1 MSTLPLKDCKGK
13 TLGEV
18 TLSDKFAVTDK
29 GEQALFLT
37 IMKHQAAQHQGSAN
51 TQGKGAVAGTGAKP
65 WKQKGLG
72 RARAG
77 YKQSPIWRG
86 GAVAWGP
93 HPHKVRKSMP
103 KKVARLAFARAIGTR
118 AAEEAITVIDSI
130 QLDEPKTKGITSIF
144 QALEMKGKALLII
157 GEMDNNICLAARNL
171 QDIEV
176 VCADNVNTYQI
187 VRYPQIVITKAGM
200 EKLEERMAGTKGQ
213 ESGVNGSTSAKA
225 TADKQ
230 ESE

>member
-18 TLSDKFAVTDK
+18 TLSETFAVTDK
-29 GEQALFLT
+29 GAQAVFQSV
-37 IMKHQAAQHQGSAN
+37 INHQTHQHQGSSN
-51 TQGKGAVAGTGAKP
+51 TLGKGAVAGTGAKP

-93 HPHKVRKSMP
+93 HANKVRKQLP
-103 KKVARLAFARAIGTR
+103 KKVARLAFARAFGTR
-118 AAEEAITVIDSI
+118 AAEEAITVVDDIK
-130 QLDEPKTKGITSIF
+130 LDTPKTKEF
-144 QALEMKGKALLII
+144 VALLKTLEINGKALVVMAEL
-157 GEMDNNICLAARNL
+157 DQNIALAARNL
-171 QDIEV
+171 QDVEV
-176 VCADNVNTYQI
+176 ACADNVNTYQV

-200 EKLEERMAGTKGQ
+200 EKLEERMA
-213 ESGVNGSTSAKA
+213 
-225 TADKQ
+225 
-230 ESE
+230 

>member
-1 MSTLPLKDCKGK
+1 MSTMPLKNCKGK
-13 TLGEV
+13 KLGEV

-29 GEQALFLT
+29 GAQAVFQT
-37 IMKHQAAQHQGSAN
+37 IVNYQAAQHQGSAN

-103 KKVARLAFARAIGTR
+103 KKVARLAFARAFGTR
-118 AAEEAITVIDSI
+118 AAEEAITV
-130 QLDEPKTKGITSIF
+130 LDDLKLETPRTREIASVF
-144 QALEMKGKALLII
+144 QTLEMKGKALLII
-157 GEMDNNICLAARNL
+157 AEMDNNICLAARNL

-200 EKLEERMAGTKGQ
+200 EKLEERMA
-213 ESGVNGSTSAKA
+213 
-225 TADKQ
+225 
-230 ESE
+230 